1 MAILTVLWER
11 WVEFR
16 RNWLQITLSALVAPL
31 LYILTF
37 GLGLGQSMAVD
48 GRAYL
53 DFLLPGVVALTTMNA
68 SFNAIGM
75 SLNVQRLYEHS
86 FDNILISP
94 TPMWQYIL
102 GQMLAGSLR
111 GMYAGVL
118 VIAVGLCFGA
128 KMALTPMFFIVMLL
142 NGMTF
147 ASLGV
152 LAAVLS
158 RTHAGISRFS
168 SFVLTPMSFLGNTFF
183 AAASM
188 PEGMNW
194 LIQCLPLTQS
204 ATLLRSISW
213 GEDWALW
220 RLAVIVGCNA
230 VFLLLAN
237 YQINR
242 MKNI

>member
-1 MAILTVLWER
+1 MAILTVLWEK

-16 RNWLQITLSALVAPL
+16 RGWVQITLAALVSPL

-37 GLGLGQSMAVD
+37 GLGLGQTMAVE
-48 GRAYL
+48 GRPYL
-53 DFLLPGVVALTTMNA
+53 DFLLPGVVALTTMNS

-86 FDNILISP
+86 FDNIMISP

-102 GQMLAGSLR
+102 GQMTAGSLR
-111 GMYAGVL
+111 GMYAGCL
-118 VIAVGLCFGA
+118 VILVGLCFGA
-128 KMALTPMFFIVMLL
+128 DMALSPMFFLVMLL

-158 RTHAGISRFS
+158 QTHAGISRFS

-183 AAASM
+183 SAAAM
-188 PEGMNW
+188 PGGLNV

-204 ATLLRSISW
+204 ATLLRCISW
-213 GEDWALW
+213 GDGWEIW
-220 RLAVIVGCNA
+220 RLAVIAGCNIA
-230 VFLLLAN
+230 FLLVAIH
-237 YQINR
+237 QINR

>member
-1 MAILTVLWER
+1 MAILTVLWEK

-16 RNWLQITLSALVAPL
+16 RNWVQITLSGLVAPL
-31 LYILTF
+31 LYVLTF
-37 GLGLGQSMAVD
+37 GLGLGQTMTVD
-48 GRAYL
+48 GRPYL

-102 GQMLAGSLR
+102 GQMTAGSLR
-111 GMYAGVL
+111 GMYAGLL

-128 KMALTPMFFIVMLL
+128 DMALTPVFFAVMLL

-152 LAAVLS
+152 MAAVLS
-158 RTHAGISRFS
+158 KTHAGISRFS

-183 AAASM
+183 SATAM
-188 PEGMNW
+188 PAGLNL

-204 ATLLRSISW
+204 ATLLRTIAW
-213 GEDWALW
+213 GEGWELW
-220 RLAVIVGCNA
+220 RLAVIVGFDL
-230 VFLLLAN
+230 VFLWIA
-237 YQINR
+237 IRRIDR
-242 MKNI
+242 MNNI

>member
-1 MAILTVLWER
+1 MAIFTVLWEK

-16 RNWLQITLSALVAPL
+16 RDWLQITLSSLVAPL

-37 GLGLGQSMAVD
+37 GLGLGQTLAVD

-53 DFLLPGVVALTTMNA
+53 DFLLPGVVALTTMNS

-86 FDNILISP
+86 FDNIMISP

-102 GQMLAGSLR
+102 GQMTAGSLR
-111 GMYAGVL
+111 GMYAGCL
-118 VIAVGLCFGA
+118 VIVVGLCFGA
-128 KMALTPMFFIVMLL
+128 EMALNPMFFVVMLL

-158 RTHAGISRFS
+158 KTHAGISRFS

-183 AAASM
+183 SAASM
-188 PEGMNW
+188 PEGMNA

-204 ATLLRSISW
+204 ATLLRAISW
-213 GEDWALW
+213 GESWEIW
-220 RLAVIVGCNA
+220 RLAVIVGCNI
-230 VFLLLAN
+230 VFLLIAIH
-237 YQINR
+237 QINR

>member
-1 MAILTVLWER
+1 MAVLTVLWEK

-16 RNWLQITLSALVAPL
+16 RDWLQITLSALIAPL

-37 GLGLGQSMAVD
+37 GLGLGQTVAVD

-53 DFLLPGVVALTTMNA
+53 DFLLPGVVALTTMTA

-86 FDNILISP
+86 FDNIMISP

-102 GQMLAGSLR
+102 GQMTAGSLR
-111 GMYAGVL
+111 GMYAGSL
-118 VIAVGLCFGA
+118 VILVGLCFGA
-128 KMALTPMFFIVMLL
+128 HMSLHPLFFLVMLL

-152 LAAVLS
+152 LAAVMS
-158 RTHAGISRFS
+158 KTHAGISRFS
-168 SFVLTPMSFLGNTFF
+168 GFVLTPMSFLGNTFF
-183 AAASM
+183 SATTM
-188 PEGMNW
+188 PNT
-194 LIQCLPLTQS
+194 LRAVIQCLPLTQS
-204 ATLLRSISW
+204 STLLRSIAW
-213 GEDWALW
+213 GESWNIW
-220 RLAVIVGCNA
+220 RLGVILLCNG
-230 VFLLLAN
+230 VFLLLAI
-237 YQINR
+237 YKINR

>member
-1 MAILTVLWER
+1 MAILTVLWEK

-16 RNWLQITLSALVAPL
+16 RDWLQITLSSLVAPL

-37 GLGLGQSMAVD
+37 GLGLGQTLAVD

-86 FDNILISP
+86 FDNIMISP

-102 GQMLAGSLR
+102 GQMTAGSLR
-111 GMYAGVL
+111 GMYAGCL
-118 VIAVGLCFGA
+118 VVVVGLCFGA
-128 KMALTPMFFIVMLL
+128 KMALTPMLFVVMLL

-158 RTHAGISRFS
+158 KTHAGISRFS

-183 AAASM
+183 SAASM
-188 PEGMNW
+188 PEGLNV

-204 ATLLRSISW
+204 STLLRCLSW
-213 GEDWALW
+213 GESWQFW
-220 RLAVIVGCNA
+220 RLAVIVVYNIC
-230 VFLLLAN
+230 FLVIAIH
-237 YQINR
+237 QINR

>member
-1 MAILTVLWER
+1 MAILTVLWEK

-16 RNWLQITLSALVAPL
+16 RSWVQITLSGLVAPL

-37 GLGLGQSMAVD
+37 GLGLGQTLALE

-53 DFLLPGVVALTTMNA
+53 DFLLPGVVALTTMNS

-86 FDNILISP
+86 FDNIMISP

-102 GQMLAGSLR
+102 GQMTAGSLR
-111 GMYAGVL
+111 GMYAGCL
-118 VIAVGLCFGA
+118 VILVGLCFGA
-128 KMALTPMFFIVMLL
+128 NITLNPMFLVVMLL

-158 RTHAGISRFS
+158 KTHAGISRFS

-183 AAASM
+183 SAASM
-188 PEGMNW
+188 PKGLNV
-194 LIQCLPLTQS
+194 LLQCLPLTQS
-204 ATLLRSISW
+204 ATLLRAISW
-213 GEDWALW
+213 GEGWALW
-220 RLAVIVGCNA
+220 RLGVILCCNA
-230 VFLLLAN
+230 AFLAISIH
-237 YQINR
+237 QINR
-242 MKNI
+242 MKNV

>member
-1 MAILTVLWER
+1 MAIFTVLWEK

-16 RNWLQITLSALVAPL
+16 RDWLQITLSSLVSPL

-37 GLGLGQSMAVD
+37 GLGLGQTLAVD

-53 DFLLPGVVALTTMNA
+53 DFLLPGVVALTTMNS

-86 FDNILISP
+86 FDNIMISP

-102 GQMLAGSLR
+102 GQMTAGSLR
-111 GMYAGVL
+111 GMYAGSL
-118 VIAVGLCFGA
+118 VILVGLCFGA
-128 KMALTPMFFIVMLL
+128 NMTLDPMFFVVMLL

-158 RTHAGISRFS
+158 KTHAGISRFS

-183 AAASM
+183 SASAM
-188 PEGMNW
+188 PKGMG
-194 LIQCLPLTQS
+194 LVIQCLPLTQG
-204 ATLLRSISW
+204 ATLLRDIAW
-213 GEDWALW
+213 GEGWELW
-220 RLAVIVGCNA
+220 RLALIIGCNIL
-230 VFLLLAN
+230 FLIIAN
-237 YQINR
+237 HQINR

>member
-1 MAILTVLWER
+1 MAIITVLWEK

-16 RNWLQITLSALVAPL
+16 KDWLQITLSSIIAPL
-31 LYILTF
+31 LYVITF
-37 GLGLGQSMAVD
+37 GVGLGQSISME
-48 GRAYL
+48 GKAYI
-53 DFLLPGVVALTTMNA
+53 DFLIPGVIALTTMNS

-86 FDNILISP
+86 FDNIMISP
-94 TPMWQYIL
+94 TPLWQYIL
-102 GQMLAGSLR
+102 GQMLAGGLR

-118 VIAVGLCFGA
+118 VIGVGFCFGTSISVN
-128 KMALTPMFFIVMLL
+128 LSFLVIMLL

-158 RTHAGISRFS
+158 KTHAGISRFS
-168 SFVLTPMSFLGNTFF
+168 SFVLTPMSFLSNTFF
-183 AAASM
+183 DVSTM
-188 PEGMNW
+188 PGVFEKIIGY
-194 LIQCLPLTQS
+194 LPLTQS
-204 ATLLRSISW
+204 ATQLRMVAW
-213 GEDWALW
+213 GETMNYLSVG
-220 RLAVIVGCNA
+220 LIVLYNV
-230 VFLLLAN
+230 VFLSIAI

>member
-1 MAILTVLWER
+1 MAIVTVLWEK

-16 RNWLQITLSALVAPL
+16 RDWLQITLSALVSPL

-48 GRAYL
+48 GRPYL

-75 SLNVQRLYEHS
+75 SLNVQRLYERS
-86 FDNILISP
+86 FDNIMISP

-102 GQMLAGSLR
+102 GQMTAGSLR
-111 GMYAGVL
+111 GMYAGML
-118 VIAVGLCFGA
+118 VVMVGICFGA
-128 KMALTPMFFIVMLL
+128 ELRLSPMFFLVMLF

-158 RTHAGISRFS
+158 GTHAGISRFS

-183 AAASM
+183 SASAM
-188 PEGMNW
+188 PAGLNV
-194 LIQCLPLTQS
+194 LIQSLPLTQS
-204 ATLLRSISW
+204 ATLLRSMSW
-213 GEDWALW
+213 GEDWQLW
-220 RLAVIVGCNA
+220 RLGVIIGCNI
-230 VFLLLAN
+230 VFLLIA
-237 YQINR
+237 IRRIHR
-242 MKNI
+242 MKNV

>member
-1 MAILTVLWER
+1 MAILTVLWEK

-16 RNWLQITLSALVAPL
+16 RDWLQITLSSLVAPL

-37 GLGLGQSMAVD
+37 GLGLGQTMAMD
-48 GRAYL
+48 GRPYL
-53 DFLLPGVVALTTMNA
+53 DFLLPGVVALTTMNS

-86 FDNILISP
+86 FDNIMISP

-102 GQMLAGSLR
+102 GQMIAGSLR
-111 GMYAGVL
+111 GMYAGSL
-118 VIAVGLCFGA
+118 VMVVGLCFGA
-128 KMALTPMFFIVMLL
+128 TMALNPMFFVVMLL

-152 LAAVLS
+152 LASVLS
-158 RTHAGISRFS
+158 KTHAGISRFS

-183 AAASM
+183 AATAM
-188 PEGMNW
+188 PTGLNIA
-194 LIQCLPLTQS
+194 IQCLPLTQS
-204 ATLLRSISW
+204 ATLLRAISW
-213 GEDWALW
+213 GESWALW
-220 RLAVIVGCNA
+220 WLGVILLCNGA
-230 VFLLLAN
+230 FLLIAI
-237 YQINR
+237 YKINH

>member
-16 RNWLQITLSALVAPL
+16 RNYLQITLSALVSPL

-37 GLGLGQSMAVD
+37 GLGLGQAMAVD

-53 DFLLPGVVALTTMNA
+53 DFLLPGVVALTTMNS

-86 FDNILISP
+86 FDNIMISP

-102 GQMLAGSLR
+102 GQMLAGALR

-118 VIAVGLCFGA
+118 VIVVGLCFGA
-128 KMALTPMFFIVMLL
+128 NMALHPMFFVVMLL

-158 RTHAGISRFS
+158 RTHAGISRFT

-183 AAASM
+183 SAAAM
-188 PEGMNW
+188 PRGWNV

-213 GEDWALW
+213 GEGWPLW
-220 RLAVIVGCNA
+220 SLAVILGSNA
-230 VFLLLAN
+230 AFLLVSIH
-237 YQINR
+237 QINR

>member
-1 MAILTVLWER
+1 MAILTVLWEK

-16 RNWLQITLSALVAPL
+16 RGWVQITLAALVSPL

-37 GLGLGQSMAVD
+37 GLGLGQTMAVE
-48 GRAYL
+48 GRPYL
-53 DFLLPGVVALTTMNA
+53 DFLLPGVVALTTMNS

-86 FDNILISP
+86 FDNIMISP

-102 GQMLAGSLR
+102 GQMTAGSLR
-111 GMYAGVL
+111 GMYAGCL
-118 VIAVGLCFGA
+118 VIPVGLCFGA
-128 KMALTPMFFIVMLL
+128 DMALSPMFFLVMLL

-158 RTHAGISRFS
+158 KTHAGISRFS

-183 AAASM
+183 SAAAL
-188 PEGMNW
+188 PGGLNI

-204 ATLLRSISW
+204 ATLLRCISW
-213 GEDWALW
+213 SEGWEIW
-220 RLAVIVGCNA
+220 RLAVIVGCNIA
-230 VFLLLAN
+230 FLLVAIH
-237 YQINR
+237 QINR

>member
-1 MAILTVLWER
+1 MAILTALWEK

-16 RNWLQITLSALVAPL
+16 RDWLQITLSALVSPL

-37 GLGLGQSMAVD
+37 GLGLGQTLAVD

-53 DFLLPGVVALTTMNA
+53 DFLLPGVVALTTMNS

-86 FDNILISP
+86 FDNIMISP

-102 GQMLAGSLR
+102 GQMTAGSLR
-111 GMYAGVL
+111 GMYAGIL
-118 VIAVGLCFGA
+118 VIVVGCCFGA
-128 KMALTPMFFIVMLL
+128 NLCLNPLFFLVMLL

-152 LAAVLS
+152 LAAVFS
-158 RTHAGISRFS
+158 KTHAGISRFS

-183 AAASM
+183 SADSM
-188 PEGMNW
+188 PEKLNL

-204 ATLLRSISW
+204 ATLLRSIAW
-213 GEDWALW
+213 GESWQLW
-220 RLAVIVGCNA
+220 RLVIILGCNT
-230 VFLLLAN
+230 VFLAIAIHR
-237 YQINR
+237 INR
-242 MKNI
+242 IKNI

>member
-1 MAILTVLWER
+1 MAILTVLWEK

-16 RNWLQITLSALVAPL
+16 RDWLQITLSGLVAPL

-37 GLGLGQSMAVD
+37 GLGLGQTLALD

-53 DFLLPGVVALTTMNA
+53 DFLLPGVVALTTMNS

-102 GQMLAGSLR
+102 GQMVAGSLR
-111 GMYAGVL
+111 GMYAGSL

-128 KMALTPMFFIVMLL
+128 KMCLTPMFFAVMLL

-158 RTHAGISRFS
+158 RTHAGISRFA

-183 AAASM
+183 AADAM
-188 PEGMNW
+188 PKGLNW

-213 GEDWALW
+213 GESWSVW
-220 RLAVIVGCNA
+220 RLAVILGCNIA
-230 VFLLLAN
+230 FLLTAI

>member
-1 MAILTVLWER
+1 MAILTVLWEK

-16 RNWLQITLSALVAPL
+16 RDWVQITLSSLVSPL

-37 GLGLGQSMAVD
+37 GLGLGQTMAVD
-48 GRAYL
+48 GRPYL
-53 DFLLPGVVALTTMNA
+53 DFLLPGVVALTTMNS

-86 FDNILISP
+86 FDNIMISP

-102 GQMLAGSLR
+102 GQMTAGALR
-111 GMYAGVL
+111 GMYAGCL
-118 VIAVGLCFGA
+118 VILVGLCFGA
-128 KMALTPMFFIVMLL
+128 KLIVNPMFFLVMLL
-142 NGMTF
+142 GGMTF

-158 RTHAGISRFS
+158 KTHAGISRFS

-183 AAASM
+183 SAASM
-188 PEGMNW
+188 PKGLEL

-204 ATLLRSISW
+204 STLLRSISW
-213 GEDWALW
+213 GEPWSFW
-220 RLAVIVGCNA
+220 RLAVIVGYNL
-230 VFLLLAN
+230 VFLTIAI

>member
-1 MAILTVLWER
+1 MAILTVLWEK

-16 RNWLQITLSALVAPL
+16 RDWLQITLSSLIAPL

-37 GLGLGQSMAVD
+37 GLGLGQTMAMD
-48 GRAYL
+48 GRPYL

-86 FDNILISP
+86 FDNIMISP

-102 GQMLAGSLR
+102 GQMIAGSLR
-111 GMYAGVL
+111 GMYAGSL
-118 VIAVGLCFGA
+118 VIVVGLCFGA
-128 KMALTPMFFIVMLL
+128 TMTLNPMFFVVMLL

-152 LAAVLS
+152 LASVLS
-158 RTHAGISRFS
+158 KTHAGISRFS

-183 AAASM
+183 SAAVM
-188 PEGMNW
+188 PPGLNIV
-194 LIQCLPLTQS
+194 IQCLPLTQS

-213 GEDWALW
+213 GENWQLW
-220 RLAVIVGCNA
+220 RLVVIALCNIL
-230 VFLLLAN
+230 FLLVAIHR
-237 YQINR
+237 INR

>member
-1 MAILTVLWER
+1 MAILTVLWEK

-16 RNWLQITLSALVAPL
+16 RNWVQITLSGLVSPL

-37 GLGLGQSMAVD
+37 GLGLGQAMAVD
-48 GRAYL
+48 GRPYL

-86 FDNILISP
+86 FDNIMISP

-111 GMYAGVL
+111 GMYAGCL
-118 VIAVGLCFGA
+118 VILVGLCFGA
-128 KMALTPMFFIVMLL
+128 NMSLNPIFFVVMLL

-158 RTHAGISRFS
+158 QTHAGISRFS

-183 AAASM
+183 AASAI
-188 PEGMNW
+188 PGGLNI

-204 ATLLRSISW
+204 ATLLRAIAW
-213 GEDWALW
+213 GGGWEVW
-220 RLAVIVGCNA
+220 RLGVIVVCNIA
-230 VFLLLAN
+230 FLLVA
-237 YQINR
+237 IHRIHR

>member
-1 MAILTVLWER
+1 MAIVTVLWEK

-16 RNWLQITLSALVAPL
+16 RSWVQITLSALVAPL

-37 GLGLGQSMAVD
+37 GYGLGGNLTVD

-53 DFLLPGVVALTTMNA
+53 DFLLPGIIALTTMNA
-68 SFNAIGM
+68 SFNAVGM

-102 GQMLAGSLR
+102 GQMLGGSLR
-111 GMYAGVL
+111 GCYAGGL
-118 VIAVGLCFGA
+118 TIALGALFGA
-128 KMALTPMFFIVMLL
+128 KLPLGGSFLPVMLL

-147 ASLGV
+147 ASLGI

-158 RTHAGISRFS
+158 KTHAGISRFS
-168 SFVLTPMSFLGNTFF
+168 SFVLTPMSFLSNTFF
-183 AAASM
+183 SLSAM
-188 PEGMNW
+188 PRGAQII
-194 LIQCLPLTQS
+194 IQALPLTQAS
-204 ATLLRSISW
+204 HLMRNGFSWWRIAILAGYTL
-213 GEDWALW
+213 A
-220 RLAVIVGCNA
+220 
-230 VFLLLAN
+230 FLLIAI
-237 YQINR
+237 YQINK

>member
-1 MAILTVLWER
+1 MAILTVLWEK

-16 RNWLQITLSALVAPL
+16 RNWVQITLSGLVAPL
-31 LYILTF
+31 LYVLTF
-37 GLGLGQSMAVD
+37 GLGLGQTMAVD
-48 GRAYL
+48 GRPYL

-102 GQMLAGSLR
+102 GQMTAGSLR
-111 GMYAGVL
+111 GMYAGIL

-128 KMALTPMFFIVMLL
+128 DMALTPMFFAVMLL

-152 LAAVLS
+152 MAAVLS
-158 RTHAGISRFS
+158 KTHAGISRFG

-183 AAASM
+183 SATAM
-188 PEGMNW
+188 PAGLNL

-204 ATLLRSISW
+204 ATLLRTIVW
-213 GEDWALW
+213 GESWELW
-220 RLAVIVGCNA
+220 RLAVILGFDL
-230 VFLLLAN
+230 VFLWIA
-237 YQINR
+237 IRRIDR
-242 MKNI
+242 MNNI

>member
-1 MAILTVLWER
+1 MAILTVLWEK

-16 RNWLQITLSALVAPL
+16 RNWVQITLSGLVAPL
-31 LYILTF
+31 LYVLTF
-37 GLGLGQSMAVD
+37 GLGLGQTMTVD
-48 GRAYL
+48 GRPYL

-102 GQMLAGSLR
+102 GQMTAGSLR
-111 GMYAGVL
+111 GMYAGLL

-128 KMALTPMFFIVMLL
+128 DMALTPMFFAVMLL

-152 LAAVLS
+152 MAAVLS
-158 RTHAGISRFS
+158 KTHAGISRFS

-183 AAASM
+183 SATAM
-188 PEGMNW
+188 PAGLNL

-204 ATLLRSISW
+204 ATLLRTIAW
-213 GEDWALW
+213 GEGWELW
-220 RLAVIVGCNA
+220 RLAVIVGFDL
-230 VFLLLAN
+230 VFLWIA
-237 YQINR
+237 IRRIDR
-242 MKNI
+242 MNNI

>member
-1 MAILTVLWER
+1 MAILTVLWEK

-16 RNWLQITLSALVAPL
+16 RDWLQITLSSLVAPL

-37 GLGLGQSMAVD
+37 GLGLGQALAVD

-53 DFLLPGVVALTTMNA
+53 DFLLPGVVALTTMNS

-86 FDNILISP
+86 FDNIMISP

-102 GQMLAGSLR
+102 GQMTAGSLR
-111 GMYAGVL
+111 GMYAGSL
-118 VIAVGLCFGA
+118 VIVVGLCFGSD
-128 KMALTPMFFIVMLL
+128 MTFQPMFFVIMLL

-158 RTHAGISRFS
+158 KTHAGISRFS

-183 AAASM
+183 SAAAM
-188 PEGMNW
+188 PEELNV

-204 ATLLRSISW
+204 ATLLRAISW
-213 GEDWALW
+213 GESWDIW
-220 RLAVIVGCNA
+220 RLAVIFGCNIA
-230 VFLLLAN
+230 FLAIAIH
-237 YQINR
+237 QINR

>member
-1 MAILTVLWER
+1 MAILTVLWEK

-16 RNWLQITLSALVAPL
+16 RNWVQITLSGLVSPL

-37 GLGLGQSMAVD
+37 GLGLGQAMAVD
-48 GRAYL
+48 GRPYL

-75 SLNVQRLYEHS
+75 SLNVQRLYERS
-86 FDNILISP
+86 FDNIMISP

-102 GQMLAGSLR
+102 GQMTAGSLR
-111 GMYAGVL
+111 GMYAGCL
-118 VIAVGLCFGA
+118 VIVVGLCFGA
-128 KMALTPMFFIVMLL
+128 NMALSPMFFAVMLL

-158 RTHAGISRFS
+158 KTHAGISRFS

-183 AAASM
+183 SAAVM
-188 PEGMNW
+188 PMGLNMV
-194 LIQCLPLTQS
+194 IQCLPLTQS
-204 ATLLRSISW
+204 ATLLRAISW
-213 GEDWALW
+213 GESWQLW
-220 RLAVIVGCNA
+220 RLGVILGCNIA
-230 VFLLLAN
+230 FLLVAIH
-237 YQINR
+237 QINR

>member
-1 MAILTVLWER
+1 MAIITVLWEK

-16 RNWLQITLSALVAPL
+16 RDWRQITLSALVSPL

-37 GLGLGQSMAVD
+37 GFGLGQTLAVD

-86 FDNILISP
+86 FDNIMISP

-102 GQMLAGSLR
+102 GQMTAGSLR
-111 GMYAGVL
+111 GMYAGCL
-118 VIAVGLCFGA
+118 VIAIGLCFGA
-128 KMALTPMFFIVMLL
+128 NMVLSPMLFVVMLL

-158 RTHAGISRFS
+158 KTHAGISRFS

-183 AAASM
+183 SASAM
-188 PEGMNW
+188 PGGLNL

-204 ATLLRSISW
+204 ATLLRSLSW
-213 GEDWALW
+213 GESWQPW
-220 RLAVIVGCNA
+220 RLAVILICNIA
-230 VFLLLAN
+230 FLVISIH
-237 YQINR
+237 QINR

>member
-1 MAILTVLWER
+1 MAILTALWEK

-16 RNWLQITLSALVAPL
+16 RDWLQITLSALIAPL

-37 GLGLGQSMAVD
+37 GLGLGQTVAVE

-53 DFLLPGVVALTTMNA
+53 DFLLPGVVALTTMTA

-86 FDNILISP
+86 FDNIMISP

-102 GQMLAGSLR
+102 GQMTAGSLR
-111 GMYAGVL
+111 GMYAGGL
-118 VIAVGLCFGA
+118 VILVGLCFGA
-128 KMALTPMFFIVMLL
+128 SMSLHPLFFFVMLL

-152 LAAVLS
+152 LAAVMS
-158 RTHAGISRFS
+158 KTHAGISRFS
-168 SFVLTPMSFLGNTFF
+168 GFVLTPMSFLGNTFF
-183 AAASM
+183 SAATM
-188 PEGMNW
+188 PNT
-194 LIQCLPLTQS
+194 LRAVIQCLPLTQS
-204 ATLLRSISW
+204 STLLRSIAW
-213 GEDWALW
+213 GESWDIW
-220 RLAVIVGCNA
+220 RLGVILLCNG
-230 VFLLLAN
+230 VFLLLAI
-237 YQINR
+237 YKINR